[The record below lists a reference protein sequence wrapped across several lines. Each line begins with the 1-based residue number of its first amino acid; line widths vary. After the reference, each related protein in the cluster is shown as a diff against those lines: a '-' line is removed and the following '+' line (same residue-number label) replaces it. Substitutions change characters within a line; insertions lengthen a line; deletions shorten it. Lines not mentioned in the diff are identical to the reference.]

1 MSDATWEGIARAAE
15 ANVDALNRAEVQ
27 TLAEA
32 AAAGMEPPPMFTALV
47 ENQRL
52 MWRNFAKEIRR
63 IGRG

>member
-15 ANVDALNRAEVQ
+15 ANVAALDRAEVQ

-32 AAAGMEPPPMFTALV
+32 AAVGMEAPELFTVLV

-52 MWRNFAKEIRR
+52 MWTNFAKEIRR